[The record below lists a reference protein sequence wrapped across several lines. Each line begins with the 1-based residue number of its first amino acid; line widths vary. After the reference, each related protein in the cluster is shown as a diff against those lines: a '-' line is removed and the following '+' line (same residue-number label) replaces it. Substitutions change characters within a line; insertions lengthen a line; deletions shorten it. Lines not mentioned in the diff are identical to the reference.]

1 MNSFIINRLFFQLF
15 SSWCSL
21 NVTSRCC
28 FFLNSFQFVHIW
40 SEVTE
45 IGHSWCFFFYK
56 EKTPNKKPLCLV
68 HSTSVNA
75 LERAASSHC
84 WFSLWSEVGS
94 GFFSTE
100 RGHLWTF
107 QHEISFS
114 TGHGSF
120 VGNGFIFC
128 FLQIWNHFSSC
139 SKTKGGGAICNL
151 NAWYQ
156 SSERLIFFFY
166 VFLPVSVL
174 LHPPQPYLPK
184 SVTLKKRLKSRL
196 CGVWLQRSLFYR
208 ENKI

>member
-114 TGHGSF
+114 TGGMVPLLAMALFF
-120 VGNGFIFC
+120 VSSKYGTIFHPVAKQKEGE
-128 FLQIWNHFSSC
+128 LS
-139 SKTKGGGAICNL
+139 AIETL
-151 NAWYQ
+151 DIRVLRGW
-156 SSERLIFFFY
+156 FFFFMFF
-166 VFLPVSVL
+166 FLFPLFSIPL
-174 LHPPQPYLPK
+174 TPTSQNLWHW
-184 SVTLKKRLKSRL
+184 KRD
-196 CGVWLQRSLFYR
+196 
-208 ENKI
+208 